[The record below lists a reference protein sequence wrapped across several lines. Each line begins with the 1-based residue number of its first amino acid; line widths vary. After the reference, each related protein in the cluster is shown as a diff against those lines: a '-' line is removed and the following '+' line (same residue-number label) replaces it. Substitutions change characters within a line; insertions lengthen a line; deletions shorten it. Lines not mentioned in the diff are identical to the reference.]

1 MYAQPRTDQYL
12 EKILLKNSHPL
23 FRQVIADPETY
34 RLQVIYTRIDRDVM
48 NKPSFANYYFNYDP
62 NLYFNPA
69 SIIKLPLALLSL
81 EKIRQLGIKGVDRNT
96 TMVFDSSKPWQKS
109 LLHDTTAASRLA
121 SMAHFIKRA
130 LLVSEN
136 DPYNRMYQFMGQG
149 PINQLLHRK
158 GYTDTRITRMFLGL
172 DAEQNRHTNALR
184 FVDKNGKS
192 LYEQPPAYN
201 AGPFNFSRQI
211 KIGKAHYRNNVLI
224 NEPFDFTEHNNISLE
239 SMQQILQ
246 SVMFPRS
253 VPAEQRFDLDKEDLE
268 FLYRY
273 LSQYPSETPD
283 PKYDEQKFYDSYVK
297 FFFRDSSHRM
307 PGGIRV
313 FNKVGWSYGFLTD
326 ISYVADFESR
336 IEYMLSATLYVNSD
350 NILNDNKYDYET
362 IGHPFLF
369 QLGRAI
375 YEHEIMR
382 DRATYP
388 NLDEFKIRYEK
399 RSKNDKRPALK
410 DIDN

>member
-1 MYAQPRTDQYL
+1 MNAQPRTDQYL
-12 EKILLKNSHPL
+12 ENILLKNPHPL
-23 FRQVIADPETY
+23 FRQVLSDPSTY

-81 EKIRQLGIKGVDRNT
+81 EKIRQLGIKGVDLNT
-96 TMVFDSSKPWQKS
+96 TMVFDSSKPWQKG
-109 LLHDTTAASRLA
+109 LQQDTTAASGSA

-149 PINQLLHRK
+149 PINQVLHRK

-184 FVDKNGKS
+184 FVDKNGKL

-201 AGPFNFSRQI
+201 AEPFNFSQQI

-224 NEPFDFTEHNNISLE
+224 DEPFDFTEHNNISLE

-246 SVMFPRS
+246 SVMFPKS
-253 VPAEQRFDLDKEDLE
+253 VPAEHRFDLDKEDLE

-307 PGGIRV
+307 PPGLRV

-326 ISYVADFESR
+326 ISYVADFENKV
-336 IEYMLSATLYVNSD
+336 EFMLAATVYVNSD
-350 NILNDNKYDYET
+350 GVLNDNKYDYET

-375 YEHEIMR
+375 YEHELLR
-382 DRATYP
+382 DIKYVP
-388 NLDEFKIRYEK
+388 NLDAFKIRYEK
-399 RSKNDKRPALK
+399 RSKNDKRPVLK